1 MTILVRQIRLRCFTL
16 LKILPI
22 NFAFAW
28 NKRQRYS
35 DFKFRSSVTR
45 RLSQKPG
52 FRTTHTRPYHH
63 MRIKSFSCLPPAT
76 KLRQGNVFTPVCHSV
91 HRGGLP
97 HTYPWA
103 DKPPG
108 QKPPPSPGSACWDTV
123 NKRAVRILLECNL
136 VIQIFINIQGYSS
149 SNNKCGFPDPSLFNT
164 KAIAV
169 TDTYKMEGFQ
179 LSTYTTTKALKRFKN
194 C

>member
-108 QKPPPSPGSACWDTV
+108 QTPPSLPGQCMLGYGQQAGGTHPTGMQSCNTDFH
-123 NKRAVRILLECNL
+123 KYSGLLL
-136 VIQIFINIQGYSS
+136 LQQ
-149 SNNKCGFPDPSLFNT
+149 
-164 KAIAV
+164 
-169 TDTYKMEGFQ
+169 
-179 LSTYTTTKALKRFKN
+179 
-194 C
+194 